1 MTLVLS
7 NRLRI
12 RRDLR
17 AHVSSRFRSMICGAK
32 PALYPLATWRLLK
45 LLGKRVEYQAT
56 HAE

>member
-1 MTLVLS
+1 
-7 NRLRI
+7 
-12 RRDLR
+12 
-17 AHVSSRFRSMICGAK
+17 MICGAK